1 MKRKGYIAVL
11 AMCMALAAAGC
22 GDEDKAKESS
32 TGTTETQQEVENQ
45 EAESQEPEEKDPEG
59 GTRLVSVDSVE
70 KYITIGEY
78 KGMVLDNTVEEVT
91 DEDVENQVLQNLKEK
106 AEEVTAKS
114 ASVET
119 GDTVTINFV
128 GTKDGV
134 AFEGGTANNYDVTIG
149 DGKMIPGFE
158 DGIIGMKIGETKEVP
173 VTFPENYQKAEMA
186 GVEAV
191 FQITLQN
198 FRRPPELTD
207 EWAAAN
213 TDFGTA
219 EEYRASVRSQ
229 LETSAQAQAES
240 SLRTTAWTTVYTNSE
255 VMEYPQEDI
264 DNAVA
269 EFKRQAQSYAQQG
282 NMELE
287 DFVESQGVSM
297 EDFEEQCLQ
306 YAQAKVKQDLIIQ
319 GIMDAEGMT
328 LEDEESLAIQDQL
341 VQQYGAGD
349 LATLIDTYGQE
360 AVDESIGLVRVENFI
375 IANASFEQGDAEQA
389 ADAAGEGDG
398 TQADAAAEG
407 DAVQTDAA
415 TEGETVPAEGGDAQ
429 TDVGEAAQGDNA
441 GEGETPQADPAAES
455 GDAQA
460 DSTDT
465 QQ

>member
-1 MKRKGYIAVL
+1 MKRRGYIAVL
-11 AMCMALAAAGC
+11 AMCMVLAAGC
-22 GDEDKAKESS
+22 GDEDKVKESS
-32 TGTTETQQEVENQ
+32 TEAETQQAAENQ

-91 DEDVENQVLQNLKEK
+91 DEDVENQVRENLKEK
-106 AEEVTAKS
+106 AEEVTAKN
-114 ASVET
+114 AVVET

-158 DGIIGMKIGETKEVP
+158 DGIVGMKKGETKEVP
-173 VTFPENYQKAEMA
+173 VTFPEDYQKAEMA

-191 FQITLQN
+191 FKITLQT

-213 TDFGTA
+213 ADVGTA

-229 LETSAQAQAES
+229 LEISAQAQAEN

-269 EFKRQAQSYAQQG
+269 EFKRQAQNYAQQG

-287 DFVESQGVSM
+287 EFVESQGVSM

-341 VQQYGAGD
+341 VQQYGSGD
-349 LATLIDTYGQE
+349 LAALIDTYGQE

-375 IANASFEQGDAEQA
+375 IANANFEQ
-389 ADAAGEGDG
+389 
-398 TQADAAAEG
+398 TDAAAEG
-407 DAVQTDAA
+407 DGAQANEAAESETAPADPDAVS
-415 TEGETVPAEGGDAQ
+415 GDAQ
-429 TDVGEAAQGDNA
+429 T
-441 GEGETPQADPAAES
+441 EG
-455 GDAQA
+455 
-460 DSTDT
+460 TDT
-465 QQ
+465 Q

>member
-1 MKRKGYIAVL
+1 MNRKGYVAVL
-11 AMCMALAAAGC
+11 AMCMALAASGC
-22 GDEDKAKESS
+22 GDEEKAKESS
-32 TGTTETQQEVENQ
+32 TGTEVQQEAESQKAENQ
-45 EAESQEPEEKDPEG
+45 EAEDQEPEEKEPEKKDSED

-78 KGMVLDNTVEEVT
+78 KGMVLDSTVGEVT
-91 DEDVENQVLQNLKEK
+91 DEDVENQIRLSLKEK
-106 AEEVTAKS
+106 SEEVTAKN
-114 ASVET
+114 AAVET

-149 DGKMIPGFE
+149 EGSMIPGFE
-158 DGIIGMKIGETKEVP
+158 DGIIGMKKGETKEVP
-173 VTFPENYQKAEMA
+173 VTFPENYKKAELA
-186 GVEAV
+186 GADAV
-191 FQITLQN
+191 FQITLQS

-219 EEYRASVRSQ
+219 EEYRASMRSQ
-229 LETSAQAQAES
+229 LEANAQAQAEN
-240 SLRTTAWTTVYTNSE
+240 SLRNTAWTTVYTTSE

-264 DNAVA
+264 DDAVA
-269 EFKRQAQSYAQQG
+269 EFKRQAQNYAQQG

-287 DFVESQGVSM
+287 DFVESQGISM

-341 VQQYGAGD
+341 VQQYGSGD

-360 AVDESIGLVRVENFI
+360 AVDESIGLARVENFI
-375 IANASFEQGDAEQA
+375 IANANLEQGGTEAEQA
-389 ADAAGEGDG
+389 AAEGESV
-398 TQADAAAEG
+398 QADTGAEG
-407 DAVQTDAA
+407 DAPAA
-415 TEGETVPAEGGDAQ
+415 ENAEEGEAVQ
-429 TDVGEAAQGDNA
+429 
-441 GEGETPQADPAAES
+441 GEGEE
-455 GDAQA
+455 
-460 DSTDT
+460 T

>member
-1 MKRKGYIAVL
+1 MKRRGYIAVL
-11 AMCMALAAAGC
+11 AMCMVLAAGC
-22 GDEDKAKESS
+22 GDEDKVKESS
-32 TGTTETQQEVENQ
+32 TEAETQQAAENQ

-91 DEDVENQVLQNLKEK
+91 DEDVENQVRENLKEK
-106 AEEVTAKS
+106 AEEVTAKN
-114 ASVET
+114 AVVET

-149 DGKMIPGFE
+149 DGKMIPGFV
-158 DGIIGMKIGETKEVP
+158 DGIVGMKKGETKEVP
-173 VTFPENYQKAEMA
+173 VTFPEDYQKAEMA

-191 FQITLQN
+191 FKITLQT

-213 TDFGTA
+213 ADVGTA

-229 LETSAQAQAES
+229 LEISAQAQAEN

-269 EFKRQAQSYAQQG
+269 EFKRQAQNYAQQG

-287 DFVESQGVSM
+287 EFVESQGVSM

-341 VQQYGAGD
+341 VQQYGSGD
-349 LATLIDTYGQE
+349 LAALIDTYGQE

-375 IANASFEQGDAEQA
+375 IANANFEQ
-389 ADAAGEGDG
+389 
-398 TQADAAAEG
+398 TDAAAEG
-407 DAVQTDAA
+407 DGAQANEAAESETAPADPDAVS
-415 TEGETVPAEGGDAQ
+415 GDAQ
-429 TDVGEAAQGDNA
+429 T
-441 GEGETPQADPAAES
+441 EG
-455 GDAQA
+455 
-460 DSTDT
+460 TDT
-465 QQ
+465 Q

>member
-1 MKRKGYIAVL
+1 MKRRGYIAVL
-11 AMCMALAAAGC
+11 AMCMVLAAGC
-22 GDEDKAKESS
+22 GDEDKVKESS
-32 TGTTETQQEVENQ
+32 TEAETQQAAENQ

-91 DEDVENQVLQNLKEK
+91 DEDVENQVRENLKEK
-106 AEEVTAKS
+106 AEEVTAKN
-114 ASVET
+114 AVVET

-158 DGIIGMKIGETKEVP
+158 DGIVGMKKGETKEVP
-173 VTFPENYQKAEMA
+173 VTFPEDYQKAEMA

-191 FQITLQN
+191 FKITLQT

-213 TDFGTA
+213 ADVGTA

-229 LETSAQAQAES
+229 LEISAQAQAEN

-269 EFKRQAQSYAQQG
+269 EFKRQAQNYAQQG

-287 DFVESQGVSM
+287 EFVESQGVSM

-341 VQQYGAGD
+341 VQQYGSGD
-349 LATLIDTYGQE
+349 LAALIDTYGQE

-375 IANASFEQGDAEQA
+375 IANANFEQT
-389 ADAAGEGDG
+389 DAAAEGG
-398 TQADAAAEG
+398 GAQADAAAEG
-407 DAVQTDAA
+407 DGAQANEAAESETAPADPDAVS
-415 TEGETVPAEGGDAQ
+415 GDAQ
-429 TDVGEAAQGDNA
+429 T
-441 GEGETPQADPAAES
+441 EG
-455 GDAQA
+455 
-460 DSTDT
+460 TDT
-465 QQ
+465 Q

>member
-1 MKRKGYIAVL
+1 MKRRGYIAVL
-11 AMCMALAAAGC
+11 AMCMVLAAGC
-22 GDEDKAKESS
+22 GDEDKVKESS
-32 TGTTETQQEVENQ
+32 TEAETQQAAENQ

-91 DEDVENQVLQNLKEK
+91 DEDVENQVRENLKEK
-106 AEEVTAKS
+106 AEEVTAKN
-114 ASVET
+114 AVVET

-158 DGIIGMKIGETKEVP
+158 DGIVGMKKGETKEVP
-173 VTFPENYQKAEMA
+173 VTFPEDYQKAEMA

-191 FQITLQN
+191 FKITLQT

-213 TDFGTA
+213 ADVGTA

-229 LETSAQAQAES
+229 LEISAQAQAEN

-269 EFKRQAQSYAQQG
+269 EFKRQAQNYAQQG

-287 DFVESQGVSM
+287 EFVESQGVSM

-341 VQQYGAGD
+341 VQQYGSGD
-349 LATLIDTYGQE
+349 LAALIDTYGQE
-360 AVDESIGLVRVENFI
+360 AVDESIGLIRVENFI
-375 IANASFEQGDAEQA
+375 IANANFEQ
-389 ADAAGEGDG
+389 
-398 TQADAAAEG
+398 TDAAAEG
-407 DAVQTDAA
+407 GGAQANEAAESETAPADPDAVS
-415 TEGETVPAEGGDAQ
+415 GDAQ
-429 TDVGEAAQGDNA
+429 T
-441 GEGETPQADPAAES
+441 EG
-455 GDAQA
+455 
-460 DSTDT
+460 TDT
-465 QQ
+465 Q

>member
-1 MKRKGYIAVL
+1 MKRRGYIAVL
-11 AMCMALAAAGC
+11 AMCMVLAAGC
-22 GDEDKAKESS
+22 GDEDKVKESS
-32 TGTTETQQEVENQ
+32 TEAETQQAAENQ

-91 DEDVENQVLQNLKEK
+91 DEDVENQVRENLKEK
-106 AEEVTAKS
+106 AEEVTAKN
-114 ASVET
+114 AVVET

-158 DGIIGMKIGETKEVP
+158 DGIVGMKKGETKEVP
-173 VTFPENYQKAEMA
+173 VTFPEDYQKAEMA

-191 FQITLQN
+191 FKIKLQT

-213 TDFGTA
+213 ADVGTA

-229 LETSAQAQAES
+229 LEISAQAQAEN

-269 EFKRQAQSYAQQG
+269 EFKRQAQNYAQQG

-287 DFVESQGVSM
+287 EFVESQGVSM

-341 VQQYGAGD
+341 VQQYGSGD
-349 LATLIDTYGQE
+349 LAALIDTYGQE
-360 AVDESIGLVRVENFI
+360 AVDESIGLIRVENFI
-375 IANASFEQGDAEQA
+375 IANANFEQ
-389 ADAAGEGDG
+389 
-398 TQADAAAEG
+398 TDAAAEG
-407 DAVQTDAA
+407 GGAQANEAAESETAPADPDAVS
-415 TEGETVPAEGGDAQ
+415 GDAQ
-429 TDVGEAAQGDNA
+429 T
-441 GEGETPQADPAAES
+441 EG
-455 GDAQA
+455 
-460 DSTDT
+460 TDT
-465 QQ
+465 Q

>member
-1 MKRKGYIAVL
+1 MNRKGYVAVL
-11 AMCMALAAAGC
+11 AMCMALAASGC
-22 GDEDKAKESS
+22 GDEEKAKESS
-32 TGTTETQQEVENQ
+32 TGTEVQQEAESQKAENQ
-45 EAESQEPEEKDPEG
+45 EAENQEPEEKEPEKKDSEDS
-59 GTRLVSVDSVE
+59 TRLVSVDSVE

-78 KGMVLDNTVEEVT
+78 KGMVLDSTVGEVT
-91 DEDVENQVLQNLKEK
+91 DEDVENQIQLSLKEK
-106 AEEVTAKS
+106 SEEVTAKN
-114 ASVET
+114 AAVET

-149 DGKMIPGFE
+149 EGGMIPGFE
-158 DGIIGMKIGETKEVP
+158 DGIIGMKKGETKEVP
-173 VTFPENYQKAEMA
+173 VTFPENYKKAELA
-186 GVEAV
+186 GADAV
-191 FQITLQN
+191 FQITLQS

-219 EEYRASVRSQ
+219 EEYRASMRSQ
-229 LETSAQAQAES
+229 LEANAQAQAEN
-240 SLRTTAWTTVYTNSE
+240 SLRNTAWTTVYTTSE

-264 DNAVA
+264 DDAVA
-269 EFKRQAQSYAQQG
+269 EFKRQAQNYAQQG

-287 DFVESQGVSM
+287 DFVESQGISM

-341 VQQYGAGD
+341 VQQYGSGD

-360 AVDESIGLVRVENFI
+360 AVDESIGLARVENFI
-375 IANASFEQGDAEQA
+375 IANANLEQGGAEAEQA
-389 ADAAGEGDG
+389 AAEGEAV
-398 TQADAAAEG
+398 QADTGAESDAPAAEDAAEG
-407 DAVQTDAA
+407 EAVQ
-415 TEGETVPAEGGDAQ
+415 
-429 TDVGEAAQGDNA
+429 
-441 GEGETPQADPAAES
+441 GEGEE
-455 GDAQA
+455 
-460 DSTDT
+460 T